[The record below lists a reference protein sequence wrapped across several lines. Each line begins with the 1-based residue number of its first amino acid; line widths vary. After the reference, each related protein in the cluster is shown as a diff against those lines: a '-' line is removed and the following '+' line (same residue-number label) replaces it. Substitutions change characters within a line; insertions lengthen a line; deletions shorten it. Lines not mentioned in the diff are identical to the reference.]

1 MKHSLRIALKS
12 RYGYQTGSPR
22 LCIFANWRVL
32 LSRLDASL
40 LTDLP
45 PFAGLSR
52 EALDDMLARAVS
64 SRHAKDAY
72 IFREGEEAHSFFL
85 LLDGYVRVVKVTA
98 VGEQVIV
105 RYIATGELLGIAKA
119 IGRDTYPANA
129 VAAADC
135 VVLAWPSHTWESIV
149 AAHPGFATNTY
160 AMVGKRL
167 LDTQERVIEL
177 ATERVEQRVANAV
190 LNLARQTGR
199 KTDDGILIDFLISR
213 QDISEMTG
221 TTLHTVS
228 RLLSGWDSKGWIKSG
243 RQRITLIEGHKLM
256 TLASAR
262 D

>member
-1 MKHSLRIALKS
+1 MK
-12 RYGYQTGSPR
+12 
-22 LCIFANWRVL
+22 
-32 LSRLDASL
+32 RLDPSL

-64 SRHAKDAY
+64 HRFAKGAY

-85 LLDGYVRVVKVTA
+85 LLDGYVRVVKVTPD
-98 VGEQVIV
+98 GEQVIV

-119 IGRDTYPANA
+119 LGRDTYPANA

-135 VVLAWPSHTWESIV
+135 VVLAWPSSAWEGMV

-160 AMVGKRL
+160 AMVGSRL
-167 LDTQERVIEL
+167 IGTQDRVVEL

-228 RLLSGWDSKGWIKSG
+228 RLLSGWDSRGWIKSG
-243 RQRITLIEGHKLM
+243 RQRITLVEGHKL
-256 TLASAR
+256 TSLASAR
-262 D
+262 E

>member
-1 MKHSLRIALKS
+1 M
-12 RYGYQTGSPR
+12 
-22 LCIFANWRVL
+22 
-32 LSRLDASL
+32 SRLDASL

-64 SRHAKDAY
+64 HRHAKGGY
-72 IFREGEEAHSFFL
+72 IFREGEQAHSFFL
-85 LLDGYVRVVKVTA
+85 LLDGYVRVVKVTPD
-98 VGEQVIV
+98 GEQVIV

-135 VVLAWPSHTWESIV
+135 VVLAWSSSAWESMV

-160 AMVGKRL
+160 AMVGSRL
-167 LDTQERVIEL
+167 IGTQDRVVEL

-199 KTDDGILIDFLISR
+199 QTDDGILIDFLISR

-243 RQRITLIEGHKLM
+243 RQRITLVEGHKL
-256 TLASAR
+256 TSLTSAR
-262 D
+262 E